1 MGRGQP
7 RTIVRHARAHGGTR
21 PPWVRVVRGAL
32 TVVVVCS
39 VAAVSLA
46 SIAAWRLTST
56 GASRS
61 VDISNGSSSNGS
73 SSSGSSSSGNGNR
86 AGVAAP
92 SIGAMSGAFTVLLVG
107 EDNSSGQ
114 AGFGAARDA
123 TLNDVNILVHV
134 AADHRSATV
143 VSIPRDLVIDQ
154 PVCTDPATK
163 QTYAAVVAEPLN
175 TAISRGGLGCV
186 VATVEQQTGVT
197 IPYAALFSFEGTV
210 AMADA
215 VGGVQVCA
223 TKAIDDPQS
232 GLKLKAGVSTISG
245 RTALAYLRSRHGVG
259 DGSDLGRIASQ
270 QAYMSSLL
278 RKMTSSSTLTD
289 PTRLYALASA
299 AANNVALSKS
309 LAGLDT
315 MVTMML
321 ALKQI
326 PLAGIAFVQYPVA
339 TDPADVNKVVP
350 DPVLAATLMQ
360 RVRAGRPITLGKD
373 DLGVSAVLAP
383 KASHSSGASSS
394 SATTGTSPSERP
406 SPSPSAS
413 SSSSISGLKGQTAAE
428 QTCSVAASG

>member
-1 MGRGQP
+1 MIDQP
-7 RTIVRHARAHGGTR
+7 ACTDPTTKQVY
-21 PPWVRVVRGAL
+21 
-32 TVVVVCS
+32 
-39 VAAVSLA
+39 AAVSA
-46 SIAAWRLTST
+46 
-56 GASRS
+56 
-61 VDISNGSSSNGS
+61 
-73 SSSGSSSSGNGNR
+73 
-86 AGVAAP
+86 
-92 SIGAMSGAFTVLLVG
+92 
-107 EDNSSGQ
+107 Q
-114 AGFGAARDA
+114 
-123 TLNDVNILVHV
+123 
-134 AADHRSATV
+134 
-143 VSIPRDLVIDQ
+143 
-154 PVCTDPATK
+154 
-163 QTYAAVVAEPLN
+163 PLN

-186 VATVEQQTGVT
+186 VATVEQQTGLT

-223 TKAIDDPQS
+223 TKAIDDPAS
-232 GLKLKAGVSTISG
+232 GLKLKAGVSTITG

-289 PTRLYALASA
+289 PTKLYALASA

-326 PLAGIAFVQYPVA
+326 PLASVAFVQYPVL

-350 DPVLAATLMQ
+350 DTALAATLLQ
-360 RVRAGRPITLGKD
+360 RVEAGKPISLGKSN
-373 DLGVSAVLAP
+373 LGASAVLSP
-383 KASHSSGASSS
+383 TKSASSAS
-394 SATTGTSPSERP
+394 T

-413 SSSSISGLKGQTAAE
+413 PSPSSSSISGLKGQTAAE
-428 QTCSVAASG
+428 QTCSVAASS

>member
-1 MGRGQP
+1 MSRGER
-7 RTIVRHARAHGGTR
+7 RTIIRHARARDGR
-21 PPWVRVVRGAL
+21 PARWVRAL
-32 TVVVVCS
+32 RTAATVVVVVA
-39 VAAVSLA
+39 VAAVSVVA
-46 SIAAWRLTST
+46 IAAWRLSSDV
-56 GASRS
+56 ASRS
-61 VDISNGSSSNGS
+61 VDISNGNANVVDGVS
-73 SSSGSSSSGNGNR
+73 
-86 AGVAAP
+86 VAAP

-114 AGFGAARDA
+114 TGFGAARDA

-134 AADHRSATV
+134 AADHRSAAV

-154 PVCTDPATK
+154 PACTDPTTE
-163 QTYAAVVAEPLN
+163 QVYAAVSAEPLN

-186 VATVEQQTGVT
+186 VATVEQQTGLA

-223 TKAIDDPQS
+223 TKAIDDPDS

-289 PTRLYALASA
+289 PAKLYALASA
-299 AANNVALSKS
+299 AANNVVLSKS

-326 PLAGIAFVQYPVA
+326 PLSSIAFVQYPVA
-339 TDPADVNKVVP
+339 TDPADTNKVVP
-350 DPVLAATLMQ
+350 DTALAATLMQ
-360 RVRAGRPITLGKD
+360 RVTGGKPISLSTSN
-373 DLGVSAVLAP
+373 LGVSAVLAP
-383 KASHSSGASSS
+383 TKPASSSGSSS
-394 SATTGTSPSERP
+394 SAAAGSSSSA
-406 SPSPSAS
+406 SPSPTPSVS
-413 SSSSISGLKGQTAAE
+413 SSSTSSSSIPGLKGQTAAE
-428 QTCSVAASG
+428 QTCSVAAGG